1 VYGGLAGKAHSAWDQ
16 RKAMRLAV
24 AVLLVAIMSVVS
36 MIVTLNAAW
45 AARENTQ
52 DAREESMSSLA
63 DVMEQRVLGYVGEA
77 ESVTSQLSGALAE
90 GTTSHGEL
98 PDELLRQL
106 VVHEY
111 VRAITVTYPDGTFVI
126 ARHDGDGFMSR
137 VVDPSTDPSV
147 TYTLYDANLVAL
159 TTDHDPFDYV
169 ATDAPTYT
177 LAAASDALE
186 WTEPALRPVT
196 LKPGVWATQA
206 SRDEAGTLVAVVSTD
221 IYVEKLSP
229 ALVAAAYAP
238 DGEGFLL
245 GSDRT
250 VIAAPPRYDDEI
262 SRYADEHGLVTPAAV
277 LGVYTTAA
285 ASPGEPEDLWGTAGS
300 LITLER
306 GIVETDLPWVLH
318 LQVPADDIGQGSQS
332 VERAM
337 LWAIIA
343 TVIAVATSLWAL
355 FSVRGALLEV
365 RRRTYVDQYS
375 GLYTT
380 RGFERFAPRAV
391 RHVRAD
397 GKALCAAVVHVHG
410 LDVLAKTRGVFSLDA
425 ALQTVG
431 EIVLLEIRA
440 SDIAVRR
447 GGRDVVL
454 LVGLTNTSDASM
466 LVERVRAHLVEA
478 LSMKFGA
485 DSPLEVTIGYAVS
498 SQTEEVDPLI
508 ERAEKVLEEGI
519 VEAAGHVYAERV
531 DSEAPRDT
539 ER

>member
-1 VYGGLAGKAHSAWDQ
+1 MYGLMGRAHGAWDH
-16 RKAMRLAV
+16 RKALRLAV
-24 AVLLVAIMSVVS
+24 AVLLVAIMSIAS

-45 AARENTQ
+45 AARENT
-52 DAREESMSSLA
+52 DAAREESMSALA

-77 ESVTSQLSGALAE
+77 EGVTGQLSGTIAGGAVPLAD
-90 GTTSHGEL
+90 L

-106 VVHEY
+106 VVHQY

-126 ARHDGDGFMSR
+126 ARHDGDNFISR
-137 VVDPSTDPSV
+137 VVDPSADPSV
-147 TYTLYDANLVAL
+147 TYSLYDANLAL
-159 TTDHDPFDYV
+159 LATDNDPFDYA
-169 ATDAPTYT
+169 ATDALTYT
-177 LAAASDALE
+177 LAAASDALV

-196 LKPGVWATQA
+196 QKPGVWATQA
-206 SRDEAGTLVAVVSTD
+206 SRDASGNLVAVVAAD
-221 IYVEKLSP
+221 IYVERLSP
-229 ALVAAAYAP
+229 ALVATSYEP

-250 VIAAPPRYDDEI
+250 VIAAPPRYDAQI
-262 SRYADEHGLVTPAAV
+262 SRYADDHGLVTPAAV
-277 LGVYTTAA
+277 LGVYTDAA
-285 ASPGEPEDLWGTAGS
+285 AAPGEAEDRWGTAGD

-306 GIVETDLPWVLH
+306 GVSDTSLPWVMH
-318 LQVPADDIGQGSQS
+318 LQIPAAQIAEGPQG
-332 VERAM
+332 VERAL

-343 TVIAVATSLWAL
+343 TAVAVATSLWAL

-375 GLYTT
+375 GLYTA

-391 RHVRAD
+391 RRVRAD
-397 GKALCAAVVHVHG
+397 GQSLCAAVIHVHG

-440 SDIAVRR
+440 TDIAMRR

-454 LVGLTNTSDASM
+454 LLGLANGGDAEA
-466 LVERVRAHLVEA
+466 LVDRVRAHLVEA
-478 LSMKFGA
+478 LAMKFGV
-485 DSPLEVTIGYAVS
+485 DSPLEVTIGYAIS
-498 SQTEEVDPLI
+498 SQTEDADPLI
-508 ERAEKVLEEGI
+508 ERAVVVLEEGI
-519 VEAAGHVYAERV
+519 AEEAGHVYAERGDV
-531 DSEAPRDT
+531 ETPRNT